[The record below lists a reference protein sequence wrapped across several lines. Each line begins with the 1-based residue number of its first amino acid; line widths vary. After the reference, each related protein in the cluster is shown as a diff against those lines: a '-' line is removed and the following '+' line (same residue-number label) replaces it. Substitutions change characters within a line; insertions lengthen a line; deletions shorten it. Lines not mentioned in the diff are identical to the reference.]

1 MPWRETE
8 PMHERLRFIE
18 EFLSGLY
25 TTSELCERFGVSRKT
40 GYKWR
45 DRFLAEGRAGL
56 VDRSHAPH
64 HCPHKLAPRIAEAI
78 VGARTKHPHWGPRK
92 LLDWLRPRRP
102 ELELPVPSTAGELL
116 RREGLSRPKRGR
128 RRWRHPGP
136 PSRAL
141 YAPNDL
147 WTADFKGQ
155 FRTRDGEYCYPL
167 TIADQASRYLL
178 RCQALSSTRTAETRP
193 VMERLFRELG
203 LPRAIRTD
211 NGVPFA
217 STGIHGLCSL
227 NVWWIRL
234 GIAHQRIEPS
244 HPEQNGVH
252 ERMHRTLKAQTTR
265 PPASNRR
272 AQQRS
277 FDRFRA
283 EYNDE
288 RPHEALG
295 GRAPGTVWS
304 PPSRAYPSRLQG
316 PEYPGHFQRRFVSN
330 AGTFRFQCR
339 QLFISAALKQDWIG
353 LEEID
358 DGIWAVYFYDV
369 LLARFDERDRK
380 LHA

>member
-1 MPWRETE
+1 MPWLETE
-8 PMHERLRFIE
+8 PMSERLKFIE
-18 EFLSGLY
+18 ESLSGLY
-25 TTSELCERFGVSRKT
+25 TTLELCERFGVSRKT

-45 DRFLAEGRAGL
+45 ARYRELGTSGL
-56 VDRSHAPH
+56 HDRSHAPKS
-64 HCPHKLAPRIAEAI
+64 CPHKIRARVAAAI
-78 VGARTKHPHWGPRK
+78 VAAREKHPHWGPRK

-102 ELELPVPSTAGELL
+102 ELELPAASTAGVLL
-116 RREGLSRPKRGR
+116 RREGLIHSKRRR

-136 PSRAL
+136 PSHARF
-141 YAPNDL
+141 APNDL

-178 RCQALSSTRTAETRP
+178 RCQALTSVRTEETRP

-217 STGIHGLCSL
+217 STGIHGLCAL

-234 GIAHQRIEPS
+234 GIAHQRIQPS

-265 PPASNRR
+265 PPAANRR

-283 EYNDE
+283 EFNDE

-295 GRAPGTVWS
+295 GRAPGSVWS
-304 PPSRAYPSRLQG
+304 SPTRQYPRRIPE
-316 PEYPGHFQRRFVSN
+316 PEYPGHFQLRFVSN
-330 AGTFRFQCR
+330 AGTFRFQCK

-353 LEEID
+353 LEEVD
-358 DGIWAVYFYDV
+358 DGIWAIYFYDV